1 MKLPPASVLS
11 GVSAAVVIAAVAAGL
26 FVLGSPAE
34 ERARRFDERRVTD
47 LHAIAAATDV
57 YWTRHARL
65 PESLEEL
72 ASEPG
77 VRIATG
83 DPASSLPYG
92 YRALDDA
99 GYELC
104 AYFERE
110 SVEFSRGSAA
120 VAPIFEQSCQLCHG
134 PLSISLEEADRADEL
149 TEVDEPPE
157 VDEPIPSHLPARE
170 RWAHGSGRQC
180 FQLEA
185 REVSGGHSTAR

>member
-1 MKLPPASVLS
+1 MKLPPASLW
-11 GVSAAVVIAAVAAGL
+11 GVAAAVVVAAVAAGL
-26 FVLGSPAE
+26 FVLGPPSQ
-34 ERARRFDERRVTD
+34 ERARRFDDRRVTD

-149 TEVDEPPE
+149 AE

-170 RWAHGSGRQC
+170 RWAHGSGHQC